1 MKFLAIA
8 VALFAAVAAFVAQ
21 EAGAPLIGVL
31 SAVGFICALTTFRAQ
46 SISAFLKIFI
56 AIFSTETILFGAFYL
71 LGEVGFWPEHL
82 RDYMLPESLPLTVA
96 MFSILVYS
104 VSFIPIVKSMTQIAD
119 RYFVS
124 HDRAEAR
131 IWPFPAFM
139 TTERRFAIA
148 AIIFLV
154 VINQI
159 EVALG
164 VRINFFRR
172 DWYNALQNKDEA
184 TFWYQLIWVFAP
196 VAFVLIA
203 AQVIEFIVQSTLII
217 RWRTWLTDYY
227 KNRWLSGATHYRMS
241 LVAGQADNP
250 DQRISEDVYRFI
262 DGGHV
267 GYGIYTFTIL
277 LISKLSSLV
286 SYAIILW
293 TLSENFTLPLTD
305 WVVPGLMFWVALIY
319 AMVGTLFTHLIGR
332 PLVGLYFRRQQYE
345 ADFRFQLARLREYG
359 EQVAL
364 LHGEETERVSLR
376 QTFGAIIRNYFSIVN
391 CRKQLMIFT
400 GTYGQVGP
408 FIPYIIMAP
417 AFFLNKVSLGIMT
430 QAASAF
436 AEVNDALTFF
446 VTYYTTLADYRSVL
460 DRLVSFEASIDAAA
474 AQEVADPRLGTQV
487 VPASDIAFDKVALAL
502 PGGQEIVTNT
512 NVALRAGESV
522 FLTGPSGAGKSTL
535 FRAIAGIWPFGK
547 GTIKLPAD
555 ARIMLLPQKPYLP
568 NGTLKAAIT
577 YPSQPDA
584 FSDAEIR
591 SVLADAQLVGFADR
605 LTEEDFWSQRLSG
618 GEQQR
623 VALARALLAKPDWL
637 FLDEATAAMQESM
650 EAKIYE
656 TLKQKLPNTTI
667 VSIGHR
673 ASLFNFHKR
682 SLDMQPQPDGTFT
695 CAENIG
701 HAAH

>member
-8 VALFAAVAAFVAQ
+8 VALFAAVSAFVAQ
-21 EAGAPLIGVL
+21 KTGAPLIGVL
-31 SAVGFICALTTFRAQ
+31 SGVGFICALTTFR
-46 SISAFLKIFI
+46 SHTSSAFLKIFV
-56 AIFSTETILFGAFYL
+56 AIFASETVLFGALYL
-71 LGEVGFWPEHL
+71 LSEVGLWPENL
-82 RDYMLPESLPLTVA
+82 QDYMLPESLPLTMA
-96 MFSILVYS
+96 MFAILVYA
-104 VSFIPIVKSMTQIAD
+104 VSFIPVVKSMMQIAD

-124 HDRAEAR
+124 HDRTEAR
-131 IWPFPAFM
+131 IWPFPSFV

-172 DWYNALQNKDEA
+172 DWYNALQNKDAA
-184 TFWYQLIWVFAP
+184 TFWYQLIFVFGP
-196 VAFVLIA
+196 VVFVLIA
-203 AQVIEFIVQSTLII
+203 ATVLEYIVQSTLII
-217 RWRTWLTDYY
+217 RWRQWLTDYY
-227 KNRWLSGATHYRMS
+227 KNRWLTGATHYRMS

-262 DGGHV
+262 DGGQV

-293 TLSENFTLPLTD
+293 TLSANFTLPLTD
-305 WVVPGLMFWVALIY
+305 IAVPGLMFWIALIY
-319 AMVGTLFTHLIGR
+319 AAIGTFFTHLIGK
-332 PLVGLYFRRQQYE
+332 PLVSLFFERQQYE

-364 LHGEETERVSLR
+364 LNGEETERASLR
-376 QTFGAIIRNYFSIVN
+376 QTFGTIIRNYFDIVN
-391 CRKQLMIFT
+391 CRKKLMSFT
-400 GTYGQVGP
+400 STYNQVGP
-408 FIPYIIMAP
+408 FIPYIIAAP
-417 AFFLNKVSLGIMT
+417 FYFLNKITLGIMT

-436 AEVNDALTFF
+436 GEVNDALTFF
-446 VTYYTTLADYRSVL
+446 ITYYTSLADYKSVL
-460 DRLVSFEASIDAAA
+460 DRLVSFEASIDAASAQQA
-474 AQEVADPRLGTQV
+474 AAPSFGTHSAPGSEIIFSNV
-487 VPASDIAFDKVALAL
+487 TLSL
-502 PGGQEIVTNT
+502 PTGQSIVTNT
-512 NVALRAGESV
+512 NVTLRQGEPV

-535 FRAIAGIWPFGK
+535 FRAVAGIWPFGH
-547 GTIKLPAD
+547 GEIKLPAG
-555 ARIMLLPQKPYLP
+555 ARIMLLPQMPYIP
-568 NGTLKAAIT
+568 NGSLKAAIT

-584 FSDAEIR
+584 FSDADIHA
-591 SVLADAQLVGFADR
+591 VLADAQLPHFADR
-605 LTEEDFWSQRLSG
+605 IHEEDLWAQRLSG

-650 EAKIYE
+650 EAQIYE
-656 TLKQKLPNTTI
+656 TLKQKLPRTTI

-682 SLDMQPQPDGTFT
+682 SLDMQHQPDGTFT
-695 CAENIG
+695 CVENLE